1 MTDGECWLL
10 IDDDESFLQV
20 LSRSLARQG
29 VESATASNRA
39 DALRAL
45 GEKHFNRC
53 VLDLNLAGESGLQ
66 LLPELL
72 QHDDNLLYG
81 CRSHSGQASRSL
93 DVRWAESCSQ
103 LLSWP

>member
-1 MTDGECWLL
+1 MTDRECWLL

-45 GEKHFNRC
+45 GDRQERHI
-53 VLDLNLAGESGLQ
+53 VDAEVGEH
-66 LLPELL
+66 LLRR
-72 QHDDNLLYG
+72 G
-81 CRSHSGQASRSL
+81 
-93 DVRWAESCSQ
+93 
-103 LLSWP
+103 